1 MSRLKDINEN
11 IVRLKGDSFDMSR
24 ADSKFL
30 KFADQTG
37 VGIYYSGGGCVH
49 FNIDGVLINAV
60 DTEIEYK
67 LDQYTLETECYFGYW
82 NGDTQYGFYATF
94 YEGVEFLI
102 MLPLKY
108 PLEMY

>member
-94 YEGVEFLI
+94 YDGVEFLI

>member
-102 MLPLKY
+102 MIPLKY

>member
-1 MSRLKDINEN
+1 MQDINGD
-11 IVRLKGDSFDMSR
+11 IVRLKGDSFDMSK

-30 KFADQTG
+30 KFADQKG

-67 LDQYTLETECYFGYW
+67 LDQYTLDTECYFGYW
-82 NGDTQYGFYATF
+82 NGHTQYGFYATF
-94 YEGVEFLI
+94 DEGVEFLI

>member
-1 MSRLKDINEN
+1 MSRLKDVNEN